1 MGKSN
6 ELYQQTIGSQGDDS
20 DYQYFQWLTDKEWQE
35 YLYEEELNYHKRYG
49 YGATFI
55 LLWSEFLKKNNINN

>member
-6 ELYQQTIGSQGDDS
+6 ELYMTTQQSPDDS

-35 YLYEEELNYHKRYG
+35 YLEEERQAMEKKYRDFP
-49 YGATFI
+49 AT
-55 LLWSEFLKKNNINN
+55 LTLKWAEFLIKNNLK